1 MVSKKKTVRLAIDN
15 NALCSVLGLVKKI
28 DEIQEKFEIDVQK
41 ININL
46 LYPHGQSKKQL
57 EKLDSLLRKLKQAYR
72 GELRF
77 VITPTVLSEI
87 FDTRIKFSKNGP
99 NEFFHNF
106 CVEHVAFTEKEQMLI
121 DELTKDLLTPIV
133 KTKVHDGHE
142 YQKTEFPFVGN
153 HNKNHDHDARIFSES
168 IFAGTNIFTFDED
181 FKNKELI
188 YETVQNFE
196 KKHPETKGIS
206 SFRII
211 TPCSCRKQ
219 TQKKQNYNY
228 QDIGMDL

>member
-1 MVSKKKTVRLAIDN
+1 MEKKKNPVRLAIDN

-28 DEIQEKFEIDVQK
+28 DEIQEKFGIDVQK
-41 ININL
+41 ININM
-46 LYPHGQSKKQL
+46 LYPNGQSKRQL
-57 EKLDSLLRKLKQAYR
+57 DKLDSLLRKLKQAYR

-77 VITPTVLSEI
+77 VIPPTVLSEI

-142 YQKTEFPFVGN
+142 YPKTEFPFVGN

-206 SFRII
+206 AYRII
-211 TPCSCRKQ
+211 TPGAHKDRAP
-219 TQKKQNYNY
+219 KKQNYDY
-228 QDIGMDL
+228 QDINMDL